1 VIEAL
6 FSPPT
11 IGVFDSGFGGL
22 TVLRALIA
30 LAPQAHYAF
39 IGDTAR
45 LPYGSK
51 SRRTIARYAAQ
62 SARFLVEEGADYLVI
77 ACNTASA
84 LALDDIKEAVPS
96 SIPVIGV
103 IEPGAEAAY
112 RASKTRDIL
121 VIATDA
127 TVQSHA
133 YAAASQTHGLRALE
147 KACPLLV
154 PLVEE
159 GWVTPSIPN
168 ESSVGQAASA
178 PPQLAQVAVT
188 AEVVRIYLEELIA
201 DAAAQGLNPDTLVLG
216 CTHYPLLKP
225 VIERVLPPGI
235 KIIDSAES
243 TASKLV
249 MHLGRDLGAPPERT
263 PADPILRFF
272 ATDSVEKF
280 ERLGSRFL
288 GRPLGNVQLVDLGG

>member
-1 VIEAL
+1 MTP
-6 FSPPT
+6 SPLPT

-30 LAPQAHYAF
+30 RAPQAHYAF

-62 SARFLVEEGADYLVI
+62 SARFLVEEQGADYLVI

-84 LALDDIKEAVPS
+84 LALDDIKDAVPS
-96 SIPVIGV
+96 VSVIGV
-103 IEPGAEAAY
+103 IEPGAEAAH
-112 RASKTRDIL
+112 RASKTGDVL

-133 YAAASQTHGLRALE
+133 YAAACHTRGLRALE

-159 GWVTPSIPN
+159 GWVAPSTLNEPLAAQAGSTPP
-168 ESSVGQAASA
+168 
-178 PPQLAQVAVT
+178 QVAVT
-188 AEVVRIYLEELIA
+188 AEVVRIYFEELRTEA
-201 DAAAQGLNPDTLVLG
+201 TALGLTPDTLVLG

-225 VIERVLPPGI
+225 LIEQVIPSGM

-243 TASKLV
+243 TADKLV
-249 MHLGRDLGAPPERT
+249 FYLSHDLGAPPEPSPT
-263 PADPILRFF
+263 DPILRFF

-280 ERLGSRFL
+280 ERLGSHFL
-288 GRPLGNVQLVDLGG
+288 GRPVGHVELVDLGG

>member
-1 VIEAL
+1 MTTPSFV
-6 FSPPT
+6 PPT
-11 IGVFDSGFGGL
+11 VGVFDSGFGGL

-30 LAPQAHYAF
+30 RAPQAHFAF

-51 SRRTIARYAAQ
+51 SQRTIARYAAQ
-62 SARFLVEEGADYLVI
+62 SARFLVEEQGADYLVI

-84 LALDDIKEAVPS
+84 LALDAIKEAVPS
-96 SIPVIGV
+96 SVTVIGV
-103 IEPGAEAAY
+103 IEPGARSAR
-112 RASKTRDIL
+112 RASKTGDVL

-133 YAAASQTHGLRALE
+133 YAETCRREGLRTLE

-159 GWVTPSIPN
+159 GWIDHP
-168 ESSVGQAASA
+168 
-178 PPQLAQVAVT
+178 VT
-188 AEVVRIYLEELIA
+188 AEVLRVYLDELNA
-201 DAAAQGLNPDTLVLG
+201 EAAARGLNPDTLVLG

-225 VIERVLPPGI
+225 LIERSVPVGMRV
-235 KIIDSAES
+235 IDSAEAATDNLIYYLS
-243 TASKLV
+243 HDVA
-249 MHLGRDLGAPPERT
+249 APP
-263 PADPILRFF
+263 PAGLEDPVMRFF

-288 GRPLGNVQLVDLGG
+288 GRPVRNVQLVDLGG

>member
-1 VIEAL
+1 MSTTETDV
-6 FSPPT
+6 PT

-22 TVLRALIA
+22 TVLRALVA
-30 LAPQAHYAF
+30 RAPQARFAF

-51 SRRTIARYAAQ
+51 SRRTIAKYAAQ
-62 SARFLVEEGADYLVI
+62 SARFLVEEQGADYLVI

-84 LALDDIKEAVPS
+84 LALDAIKEAVS
-96 SIPVIGV
+96 SSVSVIGV
-103 IEPGAEAAY
+103 IEPGAQAAR
-112 RASKTRDIL
+112 RASKTGDVL

-133 YAAASQTHGLRALE
+133 YAAACQAQGLRALE

-159 GWVTPSIPN
+159 GWTEHP
-168 ESSVGQAASA
+168 
-178 PPQLAQVAVT
+178 VT
-188 AEVVRIYLEELIA
+188 AEVVRIYLEELSA
-201 DAAAQGLNPDTLVLG
+201 EAASQGFNPDTLVLG

-225 VIERVLPPGI
+225 LIEEVIPAGMKV
-235 KIIDSAES
+235 IDSAES
-243 TASKLV
+243 AADYLV
-249 MHLGRDLGAPPERT
+249 MLLCNDLGGPPQ
-263 PADPILRFF
+263 PKPDDPVLHFF

-288 GRPLGNVQLVDLGG
+288 GRPVGEVGLVDLGG